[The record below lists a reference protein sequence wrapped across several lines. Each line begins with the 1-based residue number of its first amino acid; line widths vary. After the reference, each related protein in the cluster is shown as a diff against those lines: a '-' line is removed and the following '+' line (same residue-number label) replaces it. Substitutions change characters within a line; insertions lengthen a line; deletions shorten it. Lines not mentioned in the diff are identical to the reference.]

1 MTDIANDW
9 NAVAEAWDAHVDDVD
24 QHSIAA
30 TDALVAA
37 LGVQAGD
44 RVLELA
50 CGPGS
55 LGPTWAHLSG
65 PTGAVVLSDIAPDM
79 VEVAARRN
87 ARFDTIR
94 CEVIDASHIDHPDAS
109 FDVVAERMG
118 LMFAPDPARV
128 LAEVR
133 RVLTP
138 GGRFGALTWGAIEHN
153 PWMTCVGMAA
163 MVNGLVSSGPP
174 DGPGGIFSLGDP
186 AQLEQLATD
195 AGFAEVAVSVIDL
208 SFVEPDIDTHVSRVM
223 ALAGP
228 LAPIFAGATAD
239 QDAAVR
245 RTAADLA
252 APHVSDEG
260 VALPGRA
267 LLLRAVS

>member
-65 PTGAVVLSDIAPDM
+65 PTGTVVLSDIAPDM

-109 FDVVAERMG
+109 FDAVAERMG
-118 LMFAPDPARV
+118 LMFAPDPAAV
-128 LAEVR
+128 LAEVH
-133 RVLTP
+133 RVLSP
-138 GGRFGALTWGAIEHN
+138 GGRFAALTWGAMEDN
-153 PWMTCVGMAA
+153 PWMACVGMAA
-163 MVNGLVSSGPP
+163 MANGLVTSGSPV
-174 DGPGGIFSLGDP
+174 GPGGLFSLADP
-186 AQLEQLATD
+186 SHLEQLATD
-195 AGFAEVAVSVIDL
+195 AGFTDVAVSLIDL
-208 SFVEPDIDTHVSRVM
+208 TFVEPDIDTHVSRVM

-228 LAPIFAGATAD
+228 LAPLFAGAPAD
-239 QDAAVR
+239 QQAAVR
-245 RTAADLA
+245 RTAADVA
-252 APHVSDEG
+252 APYVSDDG

-267 LLLRAVS
+267 LLLRAAS